1 MRIEPLSLTVRQL
14 CDGYADYA
22 EDGVVAYC
30 GKLDIRPKYQ
40 REFIYS
46 EKQQQAVINTA
57 MHGYP
62 LNTMYWAVR
71 GDGTF
76 EVIDGQQRTLSLCR
90 FRERDFSFSCPMTT
104 CRGKAASTSIFFQA
118 ANGRA
123 R

>member
-22 EDGVVAYC
+22 EDGVVAFG

-57 MHGYP
+57 M
-62 LNTMYWAVR
+62 R
-71 GDGTF
+71 GVPAWRQVHDGF
-76 EVIDGQQRTLSLCR
+76 ADSSRLS
-90 FRERDFSFSCPMTT
+90 
-104 CRGKAASTSIFFQA
+104 
-118 ANGRA
+118 
-123 R
+123 